1 MSQFLIRD
9 ITIDLSTASIGQAIR
24 EIERIQRRIQPAMT
38 SLINQ
43 LAKKG
48 VEIAKAELIF
58 FPDPAY
64 YTGELSDSVQM
75 KPFDGEAAYVYT
87 DLYYAIFV
95 EYGTGI
101 FNPDS
106 ARGFEGWVYFNNR
119 DGHFHWTNGM
129 APRPFMG
136 LTLYDL
142 ETEAKA
148 SGGRIIAEYIA

>member
-75 KPFDGEAAYVYT
+75 KPFDGEA
-87 DLYYAIFV
+87 
-95 EYGTGI
+95 
-101 FNPDS
+101 DS